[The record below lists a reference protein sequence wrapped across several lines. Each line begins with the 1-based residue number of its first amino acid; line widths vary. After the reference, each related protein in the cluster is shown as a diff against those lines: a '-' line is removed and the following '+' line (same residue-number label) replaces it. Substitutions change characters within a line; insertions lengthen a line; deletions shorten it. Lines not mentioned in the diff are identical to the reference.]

1 MRELSLVICWL
12 GVLQSVLLSLYFI
25 SSSKENYKKLF
36 LAIVLLMIAIRA
48 AKSTLYVF
56 STFQPIYILNI
67 GFAAHAA
74 LAPALYFFVRSLKE
88 GFTFKQRHILQ
99 FIPATLLL
107 ALCTTLT
114 LEGFWY
120 TGGYT
125 VLLFYTLIYLV
136 LTWKY
141 FSSESR
147 QSLLPEQVKW
157 IGLLLIA
164 FSVFLLSYFTNYVMG
179 WTSYLSGPLLY
190 SILIYGI
197 GFIVLKYNRLFSFE
211 VKRKYQ
217 NVNLPKEEMEM
228 YTARIQRAYAE
239 QRIFLNPDFS
249 LSALSKSV
257 NIPVHILSY
266 LFSEHLKKSF
276 IQLTNQYRIEEAK
289 KLLVD
294 PAKKHLSISGIAY
307 EAGFNS
313 LTSFNTAFKK
323 IVKVTPSEFQK
334 MR

>member
-1 MRELSLVICWL
+1 MREVLLVVCWL
-12 GVLQSVLLSLYFI
+12 GVLQSVLLSLYFA
-25 SSSKENYKKLF
+25 SSSKENYRKRF
-36 LAIVLLMIAIRA
+36 LSIVLLMIAVRA

-56 STFQPIYILNI
+56 STFQPVYILNI

-88 GFTFKQRHILQ
+88 GFVFKRQHIVH
-99 FIPATLLL
+99 FMPAILLL

-114 LEGFWY
+114 LEEFWY
-120 TGGYT
+120 AGGYT
-125 VLLFYTLIYLV
+125 VLLFYTLIYLA

-141 FSSESR
+141 FIRQGR
-147 QSLLPEQVKW
+147 QSLLSDQVTW

-164 FSVFLLSYFTNYVMG
+164 FSIFLLSYFTNYVLG

-217 NVNLPKEEMEM
+217 NVNLSKDEMEM
-228 YTARIQRAYAE
+228 YATRIQRAYAE

-249 LSALSKSV
+249 LSALSKSI
-257 NIPVHILSY
+257 NIPEHILSY
-266 LFSEHLKKSF
+266 LFSEYLRKSF
-276 IQLTNQYRIEEAK
+276 IQLTNQYRVEEAK

-294 PAKKHLSISGIAY
+294 PAKRHLSISGIAY

-334 MR
+334 MK